1 MNIIRV
7 NDDPNVFNEKKKVIL
22 RLNEFLKRFAE
33 ANSIVP
39 KLTRTEVRNFS
50 GAFINIMLLR
60 LEPVDANLVWLRFYK
75 NVYIPTVDSLL
86 EHSIFPSETTIKL
99 FNDEWKKMKQQNDD
113 VYSTAI
119 NSSDT
124 SKSFVW

>member
-39 KLTRTEVRNFS
+39 KLIRTEVRNFS

>member
-1 MNIIRV
+1 MNIIRI
-7 NDDPNVFNEKKKVIL
+7 NDDPNTFNEKKKVIL

-33 ANSIVP
+33 CNSIVP
-39 KLTRTEVRNFS
+39 KLIRSEVRNFS
-50 GAFINIMLLR
+50 GAFIHIMLLK
-60 LEPVDANLVWLRFYK
+60 LEPVDTSLVWLRFYK

-86 EHSIFPSETTIKL
+86 EHSIFPSETIIKL
-99 FNDEWKKMKQQNDD
+99 FNDEWKKMQQQNDD
-113 VYSTAI
+113 TISTAI